1 MTHRRRRNP
10 VVCPGLETSQSGQK
24 GPLLALT
31 GARFFA
37 AFAVVVYH
45 YGSDAMEALVGP
57 LAVCAKTG
65 PVAVSFFYVLSGAVM
80 TWGCTGPDGV
90 PSRPNRLFWGQ
101 RAARLLPAYALAL
114 GLSVLPFAAAV
125 MKLHPGSAGFVR
137 IVSGF
142 FANMLLLQAFII
154 PLAAGLNTPGW
165 SISCEAFFYANWPR
179 LTVALRPSGGS
190 FPWRRAVLVWA
201 VGLIAPLLA
210 IVALDRG
217 AVPAGP
223 FATLLEDASGAELL
237 VRTVSYFPPLRLPEF
252 ALGVVVG
259 HALKQTP
266 QSSSPA
272 RSIAMDTLREL
283 GLVAALLACTWAL
296 GSGLPARV
304 SRVPLATRICIES
317 GTTAILFAVIVWQ
330 LARGAGLLRQF
341 LSRPV
346 LLVLG
351 EASYALYV
359 LQEPI
364 LVWLTAALKRLA
376 PGAMVHWETTFW
388 AYAVLLIVASVLVH
402 KKWELPG
409 RDLLLRLWTVRAGA
423 GDGPTRAR

>member
-1 MTHRRRRNP
+1 
-10 VVCPGLETSQSGQK
+10 LETSPSGPK
-24 GPLLALT
+24 GPLPALT

-45 YGSDAMEALVGP
+45 YGGDAMEALVGP
-57 LAVCAKTG
+57 LSVCARTG
-65 PVAVSFFYVLSGAVM
+65 PIAVSFFYVLSGAVM
-80 TWGCTGPDGV
+80 TWGCTGPDGA
-90 PSRPNRLFWGQ
+90 PSRPSRLFWSQ

-125 MKLHPGSAGFVR
+125 MKLHSGSAGFVR

-142 FANMLLLQAFII
+142 VANALVVQAFII

-179 LTVALRPSGGS
+179 LTVALRSARGS
-190 FPWRRAVLVWA
+190 FPWRPAALAWAAGLV
-201 VGLIAPLLA
+201 APLLG

-237 VRTVSYFPPLRLPEF
+237 ARTLSYFPPFRLPEF

-266 QSSSPA
+266 NGA
-272 RSIAMDTLREL
+272 RSIAADTLREVA
-283 GLVAALLACTWAL
+283 LVAALFACSWAL

-304 SRVPLATRICIES
+304 SHVPLATRICIES
-317 GTTAILFAVIVWQ
+317 GTTAILFGLIVWQ
-330 LARGAGLLRQF
+330 LARGAGLLQQF

-346 LLVLG
+346 LLALG
-351 EASYALYV
+351 EASYAMYL

-364 LVWLTAALKRLA
+364 LVWLTAALKRLLPA
-376 PGAMVHWETTFW
+376 AMVHWSTTFW
-388 AYAVLLIVASVLVH
+388 AYALLLILASVLVH
-402 KKWELPG
+402 RKWETPG
-409 RDLLLRLWTVRAGA
+409 RDLLLRLWTVRT
-423 GDGPTRAR
+423 GDTRAR